1 MGAGIVGLATAR
13 ALRQADPAVQVTVLE
28 KESRVGRHQSGHNS
42 GVLHS
47 GIYYPPGSA
56 KALLCRAGA
65 ASMAAFAE
73 SHGVPV
79 IRTGKLI
86 VATDPSELPRLDAL
100 YRRGQANGLDV
111 SLLGPEQAREHEPF
125 VAALAA
131 ILVPET
137 AITDYSAVCAA
148 LAADLAEDGVGLR
161 LGTAVTG
168 LRRHADASTVETE
181 TGTVTADVVINCAGL
196 HSDRV
201 AGLDR
206 PAGLDRVAGLDR
218 PAGED
223 RPAEDRTTEDRTTE
237 DGTTE
242 DGTTEDPGGCRIV
255 PFRGEYYQLRP
266 DRRHLV
272 KGLIYPV
279 PDPAFPFLGV
289 HLTATVHG
297 HVHAGPN
304 AVLALAR
311 EGYRRRTVRPA
322 DVLELARYPGL
333 WQLGRRHLRTGLA
346 ELARS
351 LSRQRFAA
359 DLARL
364 VPGITAEDLQPSPAG
379 VRAQALRPDG
389 SLVEDFLIVRRG
401 PNVHVLNAPSPAATC
416 ALEIGRHVAAL
427 AAAG

>member
-1 MGAGIVGLATAR
+1 MVVGGGIVGLATAR
-13 ALRQADPAVQVTVLE
+13 ALRQAEPAARITVLE

-42 GVLHS
+42 GVIHS

-56 KALLCRAGA
+56 KALMCRAGA
-65 ASMAAFAE
+65 ASIARFAE
-73 SHGVPV
+73 SRGIPV
-79 IRTGKLI
+79 VRTGKLI
-86 VATDPSELPRLDAL
+86 VATDPAELPRLDAL

-111 SLLGPEQAREHEPF
+111 TLLGPEQAREHEPF

-131 ILVPET
+131 IRVPET
-137 AITDYSAVCAA
+137 AITDYSAICAA
-148 LAADLAEDGVGLR
+148 LAAELAEGGVGLR

-168 LRRHADASTVETE
+168 LRRLAEATTVETE
-181 TGTVTADVVINCAGL
+181 TGPVTADVVINCGGL

-206 PAGLDRVAGLDR
+206 TGTERRSRTAYQPAGTAAGED
-218 PAGED
+218 PAGEY
-223 RPAEDRTTEDRTTE
+223 PA
-237 DGTTE
+237 
-242 DGTTEDPGGCRIV
+242 GCRIV

-266 DRRHLV
+266 DREHLV

-279 PDPAFPFLGV
+279 PDPALPFLGV

-304 AVLALAR
+304 AVLALSR

-322 DVLELARYPGL
+322 DVAELARFPGL
-333 WQLGRRHLRTGLA
+333 RQLARRHLRTGLA

-364 VPGITAEDLQPSPAG
+364 VPGIAAGDLVPAAAG

-401 PNVHVLNAPSPAATC
+401 ANVHVLNAPSPAATC
-416 ALEIGRHVAAL
+416 ALEIGRRVAAL